1 MRAFSL
7 LEVVVVLFLI
17 GILAFTAAPRIQSN
31 HQQLY
36 SAYSIL
42 RSHIRYAQ
50 MRSLSYGEQY
60 GIRSDSRHSYVM
72 FRTSSASTLP
82 LPGGGTPYLLD
93 ESITVTPFSISFD
106 SWGTP
111 YKGEGQESPLASAFT
126 ITLSDS
132 EESRKV
138 IINAATG
145 FIE

>member
-7 LEVVVVLFLI
+7 LEVVVVLFLV
-17 GILAFTAAPRIQSN
+17 GILAFAAAPRLQSN

-50 MRSLSYGEQY
+50 MRALSYGEQY
-60 GIRSDSRHSYVM
+60 GIRSDSTHSYVM
-72 FRTSSASTLP
+72 FHNSSSATLP
-82 LPGGGTPYLLD
+82 LPGGGTPYFLD
-93 ESITVTPFSISFD
+93 ESITVTPFFISFD

-111 YKGEGQESPLASAFT
+111 YKGEGKDSPFTSAVT

-132 EESRKV
+132 KEKRKV
-138 IINAATG
+138 VINAATG
-145 FIE
+145 FVE